1 MKILIVMG
9 GFFPGKEYGGPP
21 VSVDNFCSLLNE
33 FECFIVTHN
42 HDKSDNTEYKG
53 IESCTWVERDN
64 CSVMYLPDSKYS
76 KQEFER
82 IILSINPDII
92 YLQGLFQQC
101 ILPCLQLAKKH
112 KKPVLLAP
120 RGELCAGAFKKKY
133 KKIPYVWFLRM
144 SGLISNVSFQSTSDE
159 ETEGIMKYLGIEK
172 DRIHFMT
179 NIPSI
184 PKDRNI
190 SVNKVEGKANLIFI
204 SRIVPKKNLL
214 SALNYLSDVKGNLN
228 FDIYGSLEDEMYWK
242 ECEKKIKELPSNIH
256 VEYKGLI
263 SHDQVHETLKK
274 YDAFLF
280 PTLSENFGHVIAEA
294 LMVGCPVIISDQTP
308 WTDVN
313 DIDGG
318 WSLPLNDSKNFVDA
332 IQSIVDATE
341 SVEREYKDNIIQY
354 INGKMNLSE
363 MKDNYVNSFK
373 STILE
378 KK

>member
-1 MKILIVMG
+1 MKILIIMT
-9 GFFPGKEYGGPP
+9 GFFPGQKFGGPP
-21 VSVDNFCSLLNE
+21 VSVDNFCTLLSE
-33 FECFIVTHN
+33 EDCYIVTRN
-42 HDKSDNTEYKG
+42 HDMG
-53 IESCTWVERDN
+53 ESTPYQNINEGWNKRDN
-64 CSVMYLPDSKYS
+64 CNVLYLSDKDYKYNRFIQIVDEI
-76 KQEFER
+76 K
-82 IILSINPDII
+82 PDII
-92 YLQGLFQQC
+92 YLQGLFQNC
-101 ILPCLQLAKKH
+101 IIPCLILAKK
-112 KKPVLLAP
+112 KNIPVMLAP
-120 RGELCAGAFKKKY
+120 RGELCSGAFKKKY
-133 KKIPYVWFLRM
+133 KKVPYIMFLKLF
-144 SGLISNVSFQSTSDE
+144 SLLDKIHFQSTSDE

-190 SVNKVEGKANLIFI
+190 SVNKVDGKANLIFI

-214 SALNYLSDVKGNLN
+214 SALNYLSEVKGNLN

-263 SHDQVHETLKK
+263 SHGHVHETLKK

-332 IQSIVDATE
+332 IQSIVDANE

-373 STILE
+373 SAILE

>member
-1 MKILIVMG
+1 MKILIIMT
-9 GFFPGKEYGGPP
+9 GFFPGQKFGGPP
-21 VSVDNFCSLLNE
+21 VSVDNFCTLLSE
-33 FECFIVTHN
+33 EDYYIVTRN
-42 HDKSDNTEYKG
+42 HDMG
-53 IESCTWVERDN
+53 ESTPYQNINEGWNKRDN
-64 CSVMYLPDSKYS
+64 CNVLYLSDKDYKYNRFIQIVDEI
-76 KQEFER
+76 K
-82 IILSINPDII
+82 PDII
-92 YLQGLFQQC
+92 YLQGLFQNC
-101 ILPCLQLAKKH
+101 IIPCLILAKK
-112 KKPVLLAP
+112 KNIPVMLAP
-120 RGELCAGAFKKKY
+120 RGELCSGAFKKKY
-133 KKIPYVWFLRM
+133 KKVPYIMFLKLF
-144 SGLISNVSFQSTSDE
+144 SLLDKIHFQSTSDE

-214 SALNYLSDVKGNLN
+214 SALNYLSEVKGNLN

-242 ECEKKIKELPSNIH
+242 EFEKKIKELPSNIH

-263 SHDQVHETLKK
+263 SHGQVHETLKK

-332 IQSIVDATE
+332 IQSIVDANE

-373 STILE
+373 SAILE

>member
-1 MKILIVMG
+1 MKILIIMT
-9 GFFPGKEYGGPP
+9 GFFPGQKFGGPP
-21 VSVDNFCSLLNE
+21 VSVDNFCTLLSE
-33 FECFIVTHN
+33 EDCYIVTRN
-42 HDKSDNTEYKG
+42 HDMG
-53 IESCTWVERDN
+53 ESTPYQNINEGWNKRDN
-64 CSVMYLPDSKYS
+64 CNVLYLSDKDYKYNRFTQIVDEI
-76 KQEFER
+76 K
-82 IILSINPDII
+82 PDII
-92 YLQGLFQQC
+92 YLQGLFQNC
-101 ILPCLQLAKKH
+101 IIPCLILAKK
-112 KKPVLLAP
+112 KNIPVMLAP
-120 RGELCAGAFKKKY
+120 RGELCSGAFKKKY
-133 KKIPYVWFLRM
+133 KKVPYIMFLKLF
-144 SGLISNVSFQSTSDE
+144 SLLDKIHFQSTSDE

-214 SALNYLSDVKGNLN
+214 SALNYLSEVKGNLN
-228 FDIYGSLEDEMYWK
+228 FDVYGSLEDEMYWK

-332 IQSIVDATE
+332 IQSIVDANE

-373 STILE
+373 SAILE

>member
-1 MKILIVMG
+1 MKILIIMT
-9 GFFPGKEYGGPP
+9 GFFPGQKFGGPP
-21 VSVDNFCSLLNE
+21 VSVDNFCTLLSE
-33 FECFIVTHN
+33 EDYYIVTRN
-42 HDKSDNTEYKG
+42 HDMG
-53 IESCTWVERDN
+53 ESTPYQNINEGWNKRDN
-64 CSVMYLPDSKYS
+64 CNVLYLSDKDYKYNRFIQIVDEI
-76 KQEFER
+76 K
-82 IILSINPDII
+82 PDII
-92 YLQGLFQQC
+92 YLQGLFQNC
-101 ILPCLQLAKKH
+101 IIPCLILAKK
-112 KKPVLLAP
+112 KNIPVMLAP
-120 RGELCAGAFKKKY
+120 RGELCSGAFKKKH
-133 KKIPYVWFLRM
+133 KKVPYIMFLKLF
-144 SGLISNVSFQSTSDE
+144 SLLDKIHFQSTSDE

-214 SALNYLSDVKGNLN
+214 SALNYLSEVKGNLN

-263 SHDQVHETLKK
+263 SHGQVHETLKK

-332 IQSIVDATE
+332 IQSIVDANE

-373 STILE
+373 SAILE

>member
-1 MKILIVMG
+1 MKILIIMT
-9 GFFPGKEYGGPP
+9 GFFPGQKFGGPP
-21 VSVDNFCSLLNE
+21 VSVDNFCTLLSE
-33 FECFIVTHN
+33 EDCYIVTRN
-42 HDKSDNTEYKG
+42 HDMG
-53 IESCTWVERDN
+53 ESTPYQNINEGWNKRDN
-64 CSVMYLPDSKYS
+64 CNVLYLSDKDYKYNRFTQIFDEI
-76 KQEFER
+76 K
-82 IILSINPDII
+82 PDII
-92 YLQGLFQQC
+92 YLQGLFQNC
-101 ILPCLQLAKKH
+101 IIPCLILAKK
-112 KKPVLLAP
+112 KNIPVMLAP

-133 KKIPYVWFLRM
+133 KKVPYIMFLKLF
-144 SGLISNVSFQSTSDE
+144 SLLDKIHFQSTSNE
-159 ETEGIMKYLGIEK
+159 ETEGIIKHLGIDK
-172 DRIHFMT
+172 NRIHFMT

-184 PKDRNI
+184 PKDRSI
-190 SVNKVEGKANLIFI
+190 YVNKVEGKANLIFI
-204 SRIVPKKNLL
+204 SRIVPKKNLH
-214 SALNYLSDVKGNLN
+214 SALNYLNNVKGNLN

-318 WSLPLNDSKNFVDA
+318 WSLPLNDSKSFVDA

-341 SVEREYKDNIIQY
+341 AEEKEYKENIIQY
-354 INGKMNLSE
+354 INDKMNLDE
-363 MKDNYVNSFK
+363 MKENYIYSFE
-373 STILE
+373 SAILE

>member
-1 MKILIVMG
+1 MKILIIMT
-9 GFFPGKEYGGPP
+9 GFFPGQKFGGPP
-21 VSVDNFCSLLNE
+21 VSVDNFCTLLSE
-33 FECFIVTHN
+33 EDYYIVTRN
-42 HDKSDNTEYKG
+42 HDMG
-53 IESCTWVERDN
+53 ESMPYQNINEGWNKRDN
-64 CSVMYLPDSKYS
+64 CNVLYLSDKDYKYNRFIQIVDEI
-76 KQEFER
+76 K
-82 IILSINPDII
+82 PDII
-92 YLQGLFQQC
+92 YLQGLFQNC
-101 ILPCLQLAKKH
+101 IIPCLILAKK
-112 KKPVLLAP
+112 KNIPVMLAP
-120 RGELCAGAFKKKY
+120 RGELCSGAFKKKY
-133 KKIPYVWFLRM
+133 KKVPYIMFLKLF
-144 SGLISNVSFQSTSDE
+144 SLLDKIHFQSTSDE

-214 SALNYLSDVKGNLN
+214 SALNYLSEVKGNLN

-263 SHDQVHETLKK
+263 SHGQVHETLKK

-332 IQSIVDATE
+332 IQSIVDANE

-373 STILE
+373 SAILE

>member
-1 MKILIVMG
+1 MKILIIMT
-9 GFFPGKEYGGPP
+9 GFFPGQKFGGPP
-21 VSVDNFCSLLNE
+21 VSVDNFCTLLSE
-33 FECFIVTHN
+33 EDYYIVTRN
-42 HDKSDNTEYKG
+42 HDMG
-53 IESCTWVERDN
+53 ESTPYQNINEGWNKRDN
-64 CSVMYLPDSKYS
+64 CNVLYLSDKDYKYNRFIQIVDEI
-76 KQEFER
+76 K
-82 IILSINPDII
+82 PDII
-92 YLQGLFQQC
+92 YLQGLFQNC
-101 ILPCLQLAKKH
+101 IIPCLILAKK
-112 KKPVLLAP
+112 KNIPVMLAP
-120 RGELCAGAFKKKY
+120 RVELCSGAFKKKY
-133 KKIPYVWFLRM
+133 KKVPYIMFLKLF
-144 SGLISNVSFQSTSDE
+144 SLLDKIHFQSTSDE

-214 SALNYLSDVKGNLN
+214 SALNYLSEVKGNLN

-263 SHDQVHETLKK
+263 SHGQVHETLKK

-332 IQSIVDATE
+332 IQSIVDANE

-373 STILE
+373 SAILE